1 MLSLAKP
8 DHFYQALLAQ
18 GFGMGIGSGMVFLPS
33 ISVLSHYFRR
43 RRAVVMGIVLS
54 SMFES
59 SVTIIP

>member
-1 MLSLAKP
+1 
-8 DHFYQALLAQ
+8 
-18 GFGMGIGSGMVFLPS
+18 MGIGSGMVFLPS